1 VKSREEY
8 AAIRAREAANKAFY
22 EREDGVAA
30 APHTVCLSVNTNCF
44 MRCRMCDIGMANAAK
59 LQGAGAERRL
69 FSGRYA
75 RPGRYRE
82 FPVERVLELVDE
94 LAPHQPTIKT
104 NFVEPL
110 LWSGLERTAR
120 YVKGKGLRFYTISNG
135 WTLARHANWLVDAG
149 VDLVRVSLDGP
160 EPVHDRLRG
169 VRGSY
174 ARAVAGLKALVAAK
188 KGAKAEHP
196 ILGVCCTVSDHNAAH
211 LLAFLRGL
219 RGEGLLAHCYVNINH
234 LQYTTQWEADTSREQ
249 SPLLAQA
256 SPCSLDGV
264 DLAAID
270 VPALGEQVRLI
281 AREFPQGECN
291 VYFSPR
297 LSPEDLAAYYDPK
310 AWMFPG
316 TPCYLPWYAAQ
327 LDMDGNVGVYGH
339 CVLPEF
345 GGILERG
352 GRRGFMDV
360 WNSERAREIRLAL
373 KRAGSFAACN
383 RCIGTLYPLRGRD

>member
-1 VKSREEY
+1 MKSRQEY
-8 AAIRAREAANKAFY
+8 AAIRAREAANKAY
-22 EREDGVAA
+22 YAREDGVAA

-44 MRCRMCDIGMANAAK
+44 MRCRMCDIGVANAAK
-59 LQGAGAERRL
+59 SPPGEARL
-69 FSGRYA
+69 FSGRYS
-75 RPGRYRE
+75 RPGRQRE
-82 FPVERVLELVDE
+82 FPLERALALVDE
-94 LAPHQPTIKT
+94 LAPHGPTIKT

-110 LWSGLERTAR
+110 LWSGLERLAR
-120 YVKGKGLRFYTISNG
+120 YAKSKGLPFYTITNG
-135 WTLARHANWLVDAG
+135 WTLARHAGWIADAG
-149 VDLVRVSLDGP
+149 VDLVRVSIDGP
-160 EPVHDRLRG
+160 PQVHDRLRG
-169 VRGSY
+169 VPGSH

-188 KGAKAEHP
+188 KNLGAERP
-196 ILGVCCTVSDHNAAH
+196 ILGVCCTVSDHNCRH
-211 LLAFLRGL
+211 LLPMLRGL
-219 RGEGLLAHCYVNINH
+219 REEGLLEHCYVNINH
-234 LQYTTQWEADTSREQ
+234 LQYTTQWEAQLSREQ

-270 VPALGEQVRLI
+270 LPALAEQAALI
-281 AREFPQGECN
+281 ATEFPAGEYN

-297 LSPEDLAAYYDPK
+297 LEAEDLAAYYDPK

-339 CVLPEF
+339 CVLPGF
-345 GGILERG
+345 GSVLEQG
-352 GRRGFMDV
+352 GHRGFMDV
-360 WNSERAREIRLAL
+360 WNSERAREVRLAL